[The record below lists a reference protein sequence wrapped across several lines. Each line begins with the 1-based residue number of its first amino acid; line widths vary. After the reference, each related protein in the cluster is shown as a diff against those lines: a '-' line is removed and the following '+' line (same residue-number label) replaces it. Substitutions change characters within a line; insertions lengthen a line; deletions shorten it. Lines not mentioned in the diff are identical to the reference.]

1 MRNRVISICFV
12 SLALLLYGC
21 KEYKA
26 PVANRPTVA
35 KDDSLQQII
44 SQRDTQI
51 NNMMATMNE
60 IQEGFNEISEA
71 ENWVNLI
78 QDDERADKASQ
89 IKEDIKF
96 IADRMQQNRELIK
109 KLQGQLRDSDFK
121 SQELKKVIA
130 NMLRQ
135 LDEKDQQLQQ
145 LRAELDAKNIHIAE
159 LDETISNLNNNVTE
173 LKSESDEKSQIINNQ
188 ETQLNTAWYVF
199 GTRPE
204 LKDQRILMGDKVLQ
218 QNFNKNYFTKIDIRV
233 TREIKLYSKSARL
246 LTSHPAGSYELTR
259 DNNKMY
265 TLEHEQ
271 ISRCRCEI
279 GRLQRLDAKNDRIN
293 ALHSA
298 SSTPPVTF
306 ALGCNA
312 RGAKTE

>member
-71 ENWVNLI
+71 ENRVNLI

-159 LDETISNLNNNVTE
+159 LDETISTLNNNVTE

-265 TLEHEQ
+265 TLAITNPQ
-271 ISRCRCEI
+271 
-279 GRLQRLDAKNDRIN
+279 LFW
-293 ALHSA
+293 
-298 SSTPPVTF
+298 STSKYLVVVV
-306 ALGCNA
+306 
-312 RGAKTE
+312 K

>member
-1 MRNRVISICFV
+1 MRTRVISICFV

-71 ENWVNLI
+71 ENRVNLI

-204 LKDQRILMGDKVLQ
+204 LKHQLILMGYKLLQ
-218 QNFNKNYFTKIDIRV
+218 QNCNKNYFTKIDIRV

-265 TLEHEQ
+265 TLAITNPQ
-271 ISRCRCEI
+271 
-279 GRLQRLDAKNDRIN
+279 LFW
-293 ALHSA
+293 
-298 SSTPPVTF
+298 STSKYLVVVV
-306 ALGCNA
+306 
-312 RGAKTE
+312 K

>member
-71 ENWVNLI
+71 ENRVNLI

-173 LKSESDEKSQIINNQ
+173 LKSENDEKSQIINNQ

-265 TLEHEQ
+265 TLAITNPQ
-271 ISRCRCEI
+271 
-279 GRLQRLDAKNDRIN
+279 LFW
-293 ALHSA
+293 
-298 SSTPPVTF
+298 STSKYLVVVV
-306 ALGCNA
+306 
-312 RGAKTE
+312 K

>member
-26 PVANRPTVA
+26 PVAKRPTVA

-71 ENWVNLI
+71 ENRVNLI

-265 TLEHEQ
+265 TLAITNPQ
-271 ISRCRCEI
+271 
-279 GRLQRLDAKNDRIN
+279 LFW
-293 ALHSA
+293 
-298 SSTPPVTF
+298 STSKYLVVVV
-306 ALGCNA
+306 
-312 RGAKTE
+312 K

>member
-71 ENWVNLI
+71 ENRVNLI

-265 TLEHEQ
+265 TLAITNPQ
-271 ISRCRCEI
+271 
-279 GRLQRLDAKNDRIN
+279 LFW
-293 ALHSA
+293 
-298 SSTPPVTF
+298 STSKYLIVVV
-306 ALGCNA
+306 
-312 RGAKTE
+312 K

>member
-1 MRNRVISICFV
+1 MTKHLSYIFFV
-12 SLALLLYGC
+12 LVVLLSGC
-21 KEYKA
+21 KENKA
-26 PVANRPTVA
+26 PVVNRPTVA
-35 KDDSLQQII
+35 KDDSLQQVI
-44 SQRDTQI
+44 SQRETQI

-60 IQEGFNEISEA
+60 IQEGFNEISDV
-71 ENWVNLI
+71 ENRLNLI
-78 QDDERADKASQ
+78 QADERADKSSE
-89 IKEDIKF
+89 IKENIKF

-121 SQELKKVIA
+121 SQELKKVVA

-159 LDETISNLNNNVTE
+159 LDETISNLNDNMTE

-199 GTRPE
+199 GTRSE
-204 LKDQRILMGDKVLQ
+204 LKDQRILVGDKVLQ

-233 TREIKLYSKSARL
+233 TKEIKLYSKSARL
-246 LTSHPAGSYELTR
+246 LTSHPMGSYELTR

-265 TLEHEQ
+265 ILVITNPQLFW
-271 ISRCRCEI
+271 
-279 GRLQRLDAKNDRIN
+279 
-293 ALHSA
+293 
-298 SSTPPVTF
+298 STSKYLV
-306 ALGCNA
+306 AVV
-312 RGAKTE
+312 K

>member
-71 ENWVNLI
+71 ENRVNLI
-78 QDDERADKASQ
+78 QDDESADKARQ

-265 TLEHEQ
+265 TLAITNPQ
-271 ISRCRCEI
+271 
-279 GRLQRLDAKNDRIN
+279 LFW
-293 ALHSA
+293 
-298 SSTPPVTF
+298 STSKYLVVVV
-306 ALGCNA
+306 
-312 RGAKTE
+312 K

>member
-1 MRNRVISICFV
+1 MRNRVKSICFV

-71 ENWVNLI
+71 ENRVNLI

-265 TLEHEQ
+265 TLAITNPQ
-271 ISRCRCEI
+271 
-279 GRLQRLDAKNDRIN
+279 LFW
-293 ALHSA
+293 
-298 SSTPPVTF
+298 STSKYLVVVV
-306 ALGCNA
+306 
-312 RGAKTE
+312 K

>member
-26 PVANRPTVA
+26 PVANSPTVA

-71 ENWVNLI
+71 ENRVNLI

-265 TLEHEQ
+265 TLAITNPQ
-271 ISRCRCEI
+271 
-279 GRLQRLDAKNDRIN
+279 LFW
-293 ALHSA
+293 
-298 SSTPPVTF
+298 STSKYLVVVV
-306 ALGCNA
+306 
-312 RGAKTE
+312 K

>member
-26 PVANRPTVA
+26 PVANKAPVA

-71 ENWVNLI
+71 ENRVNLI

-265 TLEHEQ
+265 TLAITNPQ
-271 ISRCRCEI
+271 
-279 GRLQRLDAKNDRIN
+279 LFW
-293 ALHSA
+293 
-298 SSTPPVTF
+298 STSKYLVVVV
-306 ALGCNA
+306 
-312 RGAKTE
+312 K

>member
-26 PVANRPTVA
+26 PVANSPTVA

-71 ENWVNLI
+71 ENRVNLI

-159 LDETISNLNNNVTE
+159 LDETICNLNNNVTE

-233 TREIKLYSKSARL
+233 IREIKLYSKSARL

-265 TLEHEQ
+265 TLAITNPQ
-271 ISRCRCEI
+271 
-279 GRLQRLDAKNDRIN
+279 LFW
-293 ALHSA
+293 
-298 SSTPPVTF
+298 STSKYLVVVV
-306 ALGCNA
+306 
-312 RGAKTE
+312 K

>member
-1 MRNRVISICFV
+1 MNIHKIISHIPI
-12 SLALLLYGC
+12 LLLSFLPLILLGGC
-21 KEYKA
+21 KEKKV
-26 PVANRPTVA
+26 PKVNLPMVA

-44 SQRDTQI
+44 SQRDDQI
-51 NNMMATMNE
+51 NSMMATMNE

-71 ENWVNLI
+71 ENRVNII
-78 QDDERADKASQ
+78 QDNERADKAEQ

-96 IADRMQQNRELIK
+96 IADRMEQNRELIK

-265 TLEHEQ
+265 TLAITNPQ
-271 ISRCRCEI
+271 
-279 GRLQRLDAKNDRIN
+279 LFW
-293 ALHSA
+293 
-298 SSTPPVTF
+298 STSKYLVVVV
-306 ALGCNA
+306 
-312 RGAKTE
+312 K

>member
-60 IQEGFNEISEA
+60 IQEGFNEISDA
-71 ENWVNLI
+71 ENRVNLI

-135 LDEKDQQLQQ
+135 LDKKDQQLQQ

-265 TLEHEQ
+265 TLAITNPQ
-271 ISRCRCEI
+271 
-279 GRLQRLDAKNDRIN
+279 LFW
-293 ALHSA
+293 
-298 SSTPPVTF
+298 STSKYLVVVV
-306 ALGCNA
+306 
-312 RGAKTE
+312 K

>member
-71 ENWVNLI
+71 ENRVNLI

-145 LRAELDAKNIHIAE
+145 LRAELDAKNIHSAE

-265 TLEHEQ
+265 TLAITNPQ
-271 ISRCRCEI
+271 
-279 GRLQRLDAKNDRIN
+279 LFW
-293 ALHSA
+293 
-298 SSTPPVTF
+298 STSKYLVVVV
-306 ALGCNA
+306 
-312 RGAKTE
+312 K

>member
-1 MRNRVISICFV
+1 MRKRVISICFV

-71 ENWVNLI
+71 ENRVNLI

-265 TLEHEQ
+265 TLAITNPQ
-271 ISRCRCEI
+271 
-279 GRLQRLDAKNDRIN
+279 LFW
-293 ALHSA
+293 
-298 SSTPPVTF
+298 STSKYLVVVV
-306 ALGCNA
+306 
-312 RGAKTE
+312 K

>member
-26 PVANRPTVA
+26 PVANGPTVA

-71 ENWVNLI
+71 ENRVNLI

-265 TLEHEQ
+265 TLAITNPQ
-271 ISRCRCEI
+271 
-279 GRLQRLDAKNDRIN
+279 LFW
-293 ALHSA
+293 
-298 SSTPPVTF
+298 STSKYLVVVV
-306 ALGCNA
+306 
-312 RGAKTE
+312 K

>member
-12 SLALLLYGC
+12 SLTLLLYGC

-26 PVANRPTVA
+26 PETNRPTVA

-71 ENWVNLI
+71 ENRVNLI

-265 TLEHEQ
+265 TLAITNPQ
-271 ISRCRCEI
+271 
-279 GRLQRLDAKNDRIN
+279 LFW
-293 ALHSA
+293 
-298 SSTPPVTF
+298 STSKYLVVIV
-306 ALGCNA
+306 
-312 RGAKTE
+312 K

>member
-26 PVANRPTVA
+26 PVTNRPTVA

-71 ENWVNLI
+71 ENRVNLI

-265 TLEHEQ
+265 TLAITNPQ
-271 ISRCRCEI
+271 
-279 GRLQRLDAKNDRIN
+279 LFW
-293 ALHSA
+293 
-298 SSTPPVTF
+298 STSKYLVVVV
-306 ALGCNA
+306 
-312 RGAKTE
+312 K

>member
-71 ENWVNLI
+71 ENRVNLI

-89 IKEDIKF
+89 IKEDIKL

-265 TLEHEQ
+265 TLAITNPQ
-271 ISRCRCEI
+271 
-279 GRLQRLDAKNDRIN
+279 LFW
-293 ALHSA
+293 
-298 SSTPPVTF
+298 STSKYLVVVV
-306 ALGCNA
+306 
-312 RGAKTE
+312 K

>member
-35 KDDSLQQII
+35 KDYSLQQII

-71 ENWVNLI
+71 ENRVNLI

-265 TLEHEQ
+265 TLAITNPQ
-271 ISRCRCEI
+271 
-279 GRLQRLDAKNDRIN
+279 LFW
-293 ALHSA
+293 
-298 SSTPPVTF
+298 STSKYLVVVV
-306 ALGCNA
+306 
-312 RGAKTE
+312 K

>member
-1 MRNRVISICFV
+1 MRNSVISICFAC
-12 SLALLLYGC
+12 LALLFQGC

-26 PVANRPTVA
+26 PVANRPTVT

-44 SQRDTQI
+44 SQRDAQI

-71 ENWVNLI
+71 ENRVNLI

-135 LDEKDQQLQQ
+135 LGEKDQQLQQ

-159 LDETISNLNNNVTE
+159 LDETISNLNDNVSE

-204 LKDQRILMGDKVLQ
+204 LKDQRILVGDKVLQ

-233 TREIKLYSKSARL
+233 TKEIKLYSKSARL
-246 LTSHPAGSYELTR
+246 LTPHPAGSYELAR

-265 TLEHEQ
+265 TLVITNPQ
-271 ISRCRCEI
+271 
-279 GRLQRLDAKNDRIN
+279 LFW
-293 ALHSA
+293 
-298 SSTPPVTF
+298 STSKYLV
-306 ALGCNA
+306 AVV
-312 RGAKTE
+312 K

>member
-1 MRNRVISICFV
+1 MRKYLSCFFVI
-12 SLALLLYGC
+12 LTALIYGC

-26 PVANRPTVA
+26 PVVNKPTVA

-60 IQEGFNEISEA
+60 IQDGFNEISEA
-71 ENWVNLI
+71 ENRVNLI
-78 QDDERADKASQ
+78 QADERADKASQ

-159 LDETISNLNNNVTE
+159 LDETISNLNDNVTE

-199 GTRPE
+199 GTRSE
-204 LKDQRILMGDKVLQ
+204 LKDQRIIFGDRVLQ

-233 TREIKLYSKSARL
+233 TKEIKLYSKSARL
-246 LTSHPAGSYELTR
+246 LTSHPMGSYELTR

-265 TLEHEQ
+265 TLVITNPQ
-271 ISRCRCEI
+271 
-279 GRLQRLDAKNDRIN
+279 LFW
-293 ALHSA
+293 
-298 SSTPPVTF
+298 STSKYLV
-306 ALGCNA
+306 AVV
-312 RGAKTE
+312 K

>member
-1 MRNRVISICFV
+1 MRKYLSYIFFV
-12 SLALLLYGC
+12 LVVLLSGC
-21 KEYKA
+21 KENKA
-26 PVANRPTVA
+26 PVVNRPTVT
-35 KDDSLQQII
+35 KDDSLQQVI
-44 SQRDTQI
+44 SQRETQI

-60 IQEGFNEISEA
+60 IQEGFNEISDV
-71 ENWVNLI
+71 ENRLNLI
-78 QDDERADKASQ
+78 QADERADKSSE
-89 IKEDIKF
+89 IKENIKF

-121 SQELKKVIA
+121 SQELKKVVA

-159 LDETISNLNNNVTE
+159 LDETISNLNDNMTE

-199 GTRPE
+199 GTRSE
-204 LKDQRILMGDKVLQ
+204 LKDQRILVGDKVLQ

-233 TREIKLYSKSARL
+233 TKEIKLYSKSARL
-246 LTSHPAGSYELTR
+246 LTSHPMGSYELTR

-265 TLEHEQ
+265 ILVITNPQLFW
-271 ISRCRCEI
+271 
-279 GRLQRLDAKNDRIN
+279 
-293 ALHSA
+293 
-298 SSTPPVTF
+298 STSKYLV
-306 ALGCNA
+306 AVV
-312 RGAKTE
+312 K

>member
-1 MRNRVISICFV
+1 MRKYLSYIFFVLVVVIS
-12 SLALLLYGC
+12 GC
-21 KEYKA
+21 KENKA
-26 PVANRPTVA
+26 PVVNRPTVT
-35 KDDSLQQII
+35 KDDSLQQVI
-44 SQRDTQI
+44 SQRETQI

-60 IQEGFNEISEA
+60 IQEGFNEISDV
-71 ENWVNLI
+71 ENRLNLI
-78 QDDERADKASQ
+78 QADERADKSSE
-89 IKEDIKF
+89 IKENIKF

-121 SQELKKVIA
+121 SQELKKVVA

-159 LDETISNLNNNVTE
+159 LDETISNLNDNMTE

-199 GTRPE
+199 GTRSE
-204 LKDQRILMGDKVLQ
+204 LKDQRILVGDKVLQ

-233 TREIKLYSKSARL
+233 TKEIKLYSKSARL
-246 LTSHPAGSYELTR
+246 LTSHPMGSYELTR

-265 TLEHEQ
+265 ILVITNPQLFW
-271 ISRCRCEI
+271 
-279 GRLQRLDAKNDRIN
+279 
-293 ALHSA
+293 
-298 SSTPPVTF
+298 STSKYLV
-306 ALGCNA
+306 AVV
-312 RGAKTE
+312 K

>member
-71 ENWVNLI
+71 ENRVNLI

-89 IKEDIKF
+89 IKENIKF

-145 LRAELDAKNIHIAE
+145 FRAELDAKNIHIAE

-265 TLEHEQ
+265 TLAITNPQ
-271 ISRCRCEI
+271 
-279 GRLQRLDAKNDRIN
+279 LFW
-293 ALHSA
+293 
-298 SSTPPVTF
+298 STSKYLVVVV
-306 ALGCNA
+306 
-312 RGAKTE
+312 K

>member
-1 MRNRVISICFV
+1 MGNRVISICFV

-26 PVANRPTVA
+26 PVANSPTVA

-71 ENWVNLI
+71 ENRVNLI

-265 TLEHEQ
+265 TLAITNPQ
-271 ISRCRCEI
+271 
-279 GRLQRLDAKNDRIN
+279 LFW
-293 ALHSA
+293 
-298 SSTPPVTF
+298 STSKYLVVVV
-306 ALGCNA
+306 
-312 RGAKTE
+312 K

>member
-12 SLALLLYGC
+12 SLTLLLYGC

-71 ENWVNLI
+71 ENRVNLI

-135 LDEKDQQLQQ
+135 FDEKDQQLQQ

-265 TLEHEQ
+265 TLAITNPQ
-271 ISRCRCEI
+271 
-279 GRLQRLDAKNDRIN
+279 LFW
-293 ALHSA
+293 
-298 SSTPPVTF
+298 STSKYLVVVV
-306 ALGCNA
+306 
-312 RGAKTE
+312 K

>member
-12 SLALLLYGC
+12 SLAFLLYGC

-71 ENWVNLI
+71 ENRVNLI

-265 TLEHEQ
+265 TLAITNPQ
-271 ISRCRCEI
+271 
-279 GRLQRLDAKNDRIN
+279 LFW
-293 ALHSA
+293 
-298 SSTPPVTF
+298 STSKYLVVVV
-306 ALGCNA
+306 
-312 RGAKTE
+312 K

>member
-12 SLALLLYGC
+12 SLAILYGC

-71 ENWVNLI
+71 ENRVNLI

-265 TLEHEQ
+265 TLAITNPQ
-271 ISRCRCEI
+271 
-279 GRLQRLDAKNDRIN
+279 LFW
-293 ALHSA
+293 
-298 SSTPPVTF
+298 STSKYLVVIV
-306 ALGCNA
+306 
-312 RGAKTE
+312 K

>member
-1 MRNRVISICFV
+1 MGNRVISICFV

-26 PVANRPTVA
+26 PVANSPTVA

-71 ENWVNLI
+71 ENRVNLI

-159 LDETISNLNNNVTE
+159 LDETICNLNNNVTE

-265 TLEHEQ
+265 TLAITNPQ
-271 ISRCRCEI
+271 
-279 GRLQRLDAKNDRIN
+279 LFW
-293 ALHSA
+293 
-298 SSTPPVTF
+298 STSKYLVVVV
-306 ALGCNA
+306 
-312 RGAKTE
+312 K

>member
-1 MRNRVISICFV
+1 MRKRISFFFIT
-12 SLALLLYGC
+12 LAVLLFYGC

-26 PVANRPTVA
+26 PVVNKPTVA

-71 ENWVNLI
+71 ENRVNLI
-78 QDDERADKASQ
+78 QADERADKTSQ

-159 LDETISNLNNNVTE
+159 LDETINNLNDNVTE

-199 GTRPE
+199 GTRSE
-204 LKDQRILMGDKVLQ
+204 LKDQRILLGDKVLQ

-233 TREIKLYSKSARL
+233 TKEIKLYSKSARL
-246 LTSHPAGSYELTR
+246 LTSHPVGSYELTR

-265 TLEHEQ
+265 TLVITNPQ
-271 ISRCRCEI
+271 
-279 GRLQRLDAKNDRIN
+279 LFW
-293 ALHSA
+293 
-298 SSTPPVTF
+298 STSKYLV
-306 ALGCNA
+306 AVV
-312 RGAKTE
+312 K

>member
-71 ENWVNLI
+71 ENRVNLI

-89 IKEDIKF
+89 TKEDITF

-265 TLEHEQ
+265 TLAITNPQ
-271 ISRCRCEI
+271 
-279 GRLQRLDAKNDRIN
+279 LFW
-293 ALHSA
+293 
-298 SSTPPVTF
+298 STSKYLVVVV
-306 ALGCNA
+306 
-312 RGAKTE
+312 K

>member
-12 SLALLLYGC
+12 SLALLIYGC

-71 ENWVNLI
+71 ENRVNLI

-265 TLEHEQ
+265 TLAITNPQ
-271 ISRCRCEI
+271 
-279 GRLQRLDAKNDRIN
+279 LFW
-293 ALHSA
+293 
-298 SSTPPVTF
+298 STSKYLVVVV
-306 ALGCNA
+306 
-312 RGAKTE
+312 K

>member
-71 ENWVNLI
+71 ENRVNLI

-159 LDETISNLNNNVTE
+159 LDETICNLNNNVTE

-265 TLEHEQ
+265 TLAITNPQ
-271 ISRCRCEI
+271 
-279 GRLQRLDAKNDRIN
+279 LFW
-293 ALHSA
+293 
-298 SSTPPVTF
+298 STSKYLVVVV
-306 ALGCNA
+306 
-312 RGAKTE
+312 K

>member
-71 ENWVNLI
+71 ENRVNLI

-199 GTRPE
+199 GKRPE

-265 TLEHEQ
+265 TLAITNPQ
-271 ISRCRCEI
+271 
-279 GRLQRLDAKNDRIN
+279 LFW
-293 ALHSA
+293 
-298 SSTPPVTF
+298 STSKYLVVVV
-306 ALGCNA
+306 
-312 RGAKTE
+312 K

>member
-26 PVANRPTVA
+26 PVANSPTVA

-71 ENWVNLI
+71 ENRVNLI

-96 IADRMQQNRELIK
+96 ITDRMQQNRELIK

-265 TLEHEQ
+265 TLAITNPQ
-271 ISRCRCEI
+271 
-279 GRLQRLDAKNDRIN
+279 LFW
-293 ALHSA
+293 
-298 SSTPPVTF
+298 STSKYLVVIV
-306 ALGCNA
+306 
-312 RGAKTE
+312 K

>member
-12 SLALLLYGC
+12 GLALLLYGC

-35 KDDSLQQII
+35 QDDSLQQII

-71 ENWVNLI
+71 ENRVNLI

-246 LTSHPAGSYELTR
+246 LTSHPSGSYELTR

-265 TLEHEQ
+265 TLAITNPQ
-271 ISRCRCEI
+271 
-279 GRLQRLDAKNDRIN
+279 LFW
-293 ALHSA
+293 
-298 SSTPPVTF
+298 STSKYLVVVV
-306 ALGCNA
+306 
-312 RGAKTE
+312 K

>member
-1 MRNRVISICFV
+1 M
-12 SLALLLYGC
+12 
-21 KEYKA
+21 
-26 PVANRPTVA
+26 ANRPTVA

-71 ENWVNLI
+71 ENRVNLI
-78 QDDERADKASQ
+78 QDAERADKASQ

-265 TLEHEQ
+265 TLAITNPQ
-271 ISRCRCEI
+271 
-279 GRLQRLDAKNDRIN
+279 LFW
-293 ALHSA
+293 
-298 SSTPPVTF
+298 STSKYLVVVV
-306 ALGCNA
+306 
-312 RGAKTE
+312 K